1 MKIYTKITIGLF
13 AGAIA
18 GVFLGEKAA
27 FLEPFGNAF
36 IRLITMVVIPLVLAS
51 LIVGTVSLGD
61 IKKLGKVGGKTI
73 AYYLVTTAIAIS
85 IGLILA
91 NIIQPGEGISQD
103 VEQKL
108 MDSYSAQS
116 QEITISKEKL
126 GISGL
131 LTKLIPS
138 NPLKAMVDGNMLGLI
153 VFALLLG
160 ISLTSVQ
167 RDKAQGVISFF
178 EGLNEAMIKL
188 VEFIMKVAPY
198 GVFALIAAVV
208 GRFGASILK
217 TLIWYAVVVLAGLFM
232 QLIVTYSLSIR
243 FLGRMS
249 VLQFFRGI
257 RSAQLVAFGT
267 SSSNATLPVTMK
279 CTEDNLGVSNKIAS
293 FVLPLGATIN
303 MDGTALYQG
312 VAAVFIAQVYG
323 ISLSL
328 PEQLLIVLTATLASI
343 GAAGVP
349 GAGVITLALILRV
362 AGIPETGIALILGVD
377 RILDMCRTVVNIS
390 GDAACA
396 TFIARTEGEL
406 STPP

>member
-51 LIVGTVSLGD
+51 LIVGTVSIGD
-61 IKKLGKVGGKTI
+61 IRRLGKVGGKTI

-91 NIIQPGEGISQD
+91 NIIQPGEGLSQD

-108 MDSYSAQS
+108 MESYSGES

-167 RDKAQGVISFF
+167 RDKVHGVISFF

-208 GRFGASILK
+208 GRFGANILM
-217 TLIWYAVVVLAGLFM
+217 TLIWYAVVVLAGLFI
-232 QLIVTYSLSIR
+232 QLVITYSLSIR
-243 FLGRMS
+243 FLGGMS
-249 VLQFFRGI
+249 ILQFFKGI

-279 CTEDNLGVSNKIAS
+279 CVEDNLGVSNKIAS

-323 ISLSL
+323 ISLSF

>member
-126 GISGL
+126 GVSGL

>member
-51 LIVGTVSLGD
+51 LIVGTVSIGD
-61 IKKLGKVGGKTI
+61 IRRLGKVGGKTI
-73 AYYLVTTAIAIS
+73 LYYLVTTAIAIS

-91 NIIQPGEGISQD
+91 NIIQPGEGLSQD

-108 MDSYSAQS
+108 MESYSAES

-126 GISGL
+126 GVSGL

-167 RDKAQGVISFF
+167 RDKVQGVISFF

-208 GRFGASILK
+208 GKFGANILM
-217 TLIWYAVVVLAGLFM
+217 TLIWYAIVVLAGLFL
-232 QLIVTYSLSIR
+232 QLTITYSLSIR

-249 VLQFFRGI
+249 VFQFFRGI

-279 CTEDNLGVSNKIAS
+279 CTEDNLGVSNKITS

-328 PEQLLIVLTATLASI
+328 PEQLIIVLTAILASI

>member
-18 GVFLGEKAA
+18 GALLGEKAA
-27 FLEPFGNAF
+27 FFEPFGTAF

-51 LIVGTVSLGD
+51 LIVGTVSIGD
-61 IKKLGKVGGKTI
+61 IKKLGKVGGKTLV
-73 AYYLVTTAIAIS
+73 YYLVTTAIAIS
-85 IGLILA
+85 IGLTLA
-91 NIIQPGEGISQD
+91 NIVKPGEGLSQD

-108 MDSYSAQS
+108 MESYSAES

-126 GISGL
+126 GVSGL
-131 LTKLIPS
+131 LTKMIPS
-138 NPLKAMVDGNMLGLI
+138 NPFKAMVEGNMLAVI

-160 ISLTSVQ
+160 ISLASLQ
-167 RDKAQGVISFF
+167 RDKVHGVISFF

-208 GRFGASILK
+208 GKFGASILM
-217 TLIWYAVVVLAGLFM
+217 TLIWYAAVVLLGLFI
-232 QLIVTYSLSIR
+232 QLTITYSLSIR
-243 FLGRMS
+243 FLGRVS
-249 VLQFFRGI
+249 VLKFFRGI

-279 CTEDNLGVSNKIAS
+279 CAEDNIGISNKIAS

-349 GAGVITLALILRV
+349 GAGVITLALILKV

-396 TFIARTEGEL
+396 TFVARTEGEL